1 MLPHKNYAGCLVL
14 AASSLLLSACG
25 GGSSTTAPN
34 ETTSPEIKPQPFQSS
49 FSSTLTIEEK
59 TTNGSKKYDIPS
71 KSTNEKDN
79 VLAYSVITE
88 LANTLATETEHG
100 AIRYPRLNQLM
111 RFTLGEN
118 DNSFNLE
125 IEYNPLLKQATAFT
139 LIKTSI
145 NSANTEQTFTCEQ
158 EDSSLN
164 NQCAG
169 STVNYDP
176 TYGTVDINFTQST
189 FKSNDL
195 SENLLILDGKL
206 KGTLSI
212 APQTVQDIPQTSHGS
227 VTIDGKTHQVIA
239 AVNTLEQII
248 GSRIFNAGISVLTD
262 NNINISFSKD
272 DHGLYSQY
280 IDHSNYFLDAQ
291 PMDTQNL
298 SFKDLPSASQFTLL
312 ATLYNFSSFGNEPKP
327 ASLMISASV
336 EALKPQQVLTLHP
349 IPSNSPSTDQNN
361 PWYSDNSYFNRS
373 NIPNDFKVSVINHD
387 TITIESQDIKAT
399 IKDKKVKSVQLNT
412 VLLDSSAS
420 SLTRLIILDY
430 QCGEANSPC
439 KGIQVEPNGFGVKF
453 NNTVLTNSSPFNN
466 DLDNPLPPTITL
478 NGGLIY
484 TGR

>member
-1 MLPHKNYAGCLVL
+1 MLHHKNYAGCLVL

-25 GGSSTTAPN
+25 GGSSTNAPN

-88 LANTLATETEHG
+88 LANTLTTETEH
-100 AIRYPRLNQLM
+100 AATRHPQLNQLM

-125 IEYNPLLKQATAFT
+125 IEYNPLLKKVTFFT
-139 LIKTSI
+139 LTK
-145 NSANTEQTFTCEQ
+145 NTIDADNPQQTFSCRQ
-158 EDSSLN
+158 EDSQYDD
-164 NQCAG
+164 QCSG
-169 STVNYDP
+169 STVQYDA
-176 TYGTVDINFTQST
+176 TGSVDISFNQTALKST
-189 FKSNDL
+189 NSLD
-195 SENLLILDGKL
+195 NLLILNGKL
-206 KGTLSI
+206 KGRLSI
-212 APQTVQDIPQTSHGS
+212 APQTVQDIPQTSRSS
-227 VTIDGKTHQVIA
+227 VIIDGKTHQVIA
-239 AVNTLEQII
+239 AVNTPEQII
-248 GSRIFNAGISVLTD
+248 GSRIFNQGISVLTD
-262 NNINISFSKD
+262 NDINISFSKD

-280 IDHSNYFLDAQ
+280 IDSSKNFLDAESA
-291 PMDTQNL
+291 DTQNL
-298 SFKDLPSASQFTLL
+298 SFKDLPSASQLTLL
-312 ATLYNFSSFGNEPKP
+312 PTLYNFSSFGNEPKP

-336 EALKPQQVLTLHP
+336 EALKPQQVLTLRP
-349 IPSNSPSTDQNN
+349 IPSNSPAADQNN

-387 TITIESQDIKAT
+387 TVTLESQDIKAT
-399 IKDKKVKSVQLNT
+399 IKDKKVKSIQLNT

-453 NNTVLTNSSPFNN
+453 NNTVLTNSSPSNHGS
-466 DLDNPLPPTITL
+466 DNPPPPAITL
-478 NGGLIY
+478 NGGMVY

>member
-14 AASSLLLSACG
+14 AASSLLLNACG
-25 GGSSTTAPN
+25 GGISSNAPN

-79 VLAYSVITE
+79 VLAYSVATE
-88 LANTLATETEHG
+88 LANTLTTETEHG

-118 DNSFNLE
+118 DTSFNLE
-125 IEYNPLLKQATAFT
+125 IEYNPLLKQVTFFT
-139 LIKTSI
+139 LTK
-145 NSANTEQTFTCEQ
+145 NTIDSDNPQQTFSCRQ
-158 EDSSLN
+158 KDSQYDD
-164 NQCAG
+164 QCSG
-169 STVNYDP
+169 STVQYDP
-176 TYGTVDINFTQST
+176 ATGSVDISFNQTAL
-189 FKSNDL
+189 KSNNSLD
-195 SENLLILDGKL
+195 NLLILNGKL
-206 KGTLSI
+206 KGRLSI
-212 APQTVQDIPQTSHGS
+212 APQTVQDIPQTSRGS
-227 VTIDGKTHQVIA
+227 VTIDGKIHQVIA
-239 AVNTLEQII
+239 AVNTPEQII
-248 GSRIFNAGISVLTD
+248 GSRIFNQGISVLTN
-262 NNINISFSKD
+262 NNINLSFSKNNN
-272 DHGLYSQY
+272 GLYSQY

-291 PMDTQNL
+291 PADTQNL

-312 ATLYNFSSFGNEPKP
+312 PTLYNFSSFGNEPKP

-399 IKDKKVKSVQLNT
+399 IKDKKIKSVQLNT

-453 NNTVLTNSSPFNN
+453 NNTVLTNSSPSNHGS
-466 DLDNPLPPTITL
+466 DNPLPPTITL
-478 NGGLIY
+478 NGGLVY